1 MSGSLI
7 RVLIVDDS
15 VVIRRLIKE
24 ILDADPR
31 IEVVGVAHNGQVAIG
46 KVEELKP
53 DAVTMDIEMPVMNGV
68 DAVRALRKT
77 HPRLPIVMFSTLTE
91 RGASATMDALA
102 AGASDYVTK
111 PANVGS
117 VMESRKNIS
126 EQLVPKLVALTGAR
140 KVVGVAR
147 APMPPPQPPAGQSRA
162 SGTTRRTQPFG
173 LLAIGSSTGGPDALA
188 TVLSALPG
196 ELPVPVVI
204 TQHMPPVF
212 TKMLAQRLNSTCKLS
227 ISEAAEGDSVERG
240 KVLIAPGG
248 LHMELKTRGTG
259 VFVHL
264 SDAPPENFCRPAVDV
279 MFRSVAAVYRNR
291 VLAVVLTG
299 MGKDGALGAGVIRAA
314 GGEVFAQDEATSVVW
329 GMPGA
334 TVMAGQADR
343 VLPLEQMAGT
353 VTSALSAN
361 QGAGQGG
368 STRQANGP
376 VPGGVRA

>member
-1 MSGSLI
+1 MSGPRI

-24 ILDADPR
+24 ILDADKR
-31 IEVVGVAHNGQVAIG
+31 IEVIGVAHNGKDAVG
-46 KVEELKP
+46 KVDELKP
-53 DAVTMDIEMPVMNGV
+53 DALTMDIEMPVMNGV
-68 DAVRALRKT
+68 EAVKAIRKN

-117 VMESRKNIS
+117 VMESRQSIS
-126 EQLVPKLVALTGAR
+126 EQLVPKLIALTGAR
-140 KVVGVAR
+140 KVVGAAR
-147 APMPPPQPPAGQSRA
+147 AALPPPQPPAGQSKA
-162 SGTTRRTQPFG
+162 AAGGARRTQPFG

-188 TVLSALPG
+188 TVLTSLPG
-196 ELPVPVVI
+196 DLPVPVVI

-212 TKMLAQRLNSTCKLS
+212 TKMLAQRLDSTCRLS
-227 ISEAAEGDSVERG
+227 ISEAVEGDVVERG
-240 KVLIAPGG
+240 RVLIAPGG
-248 LHMELKTRGTG
+248 LHMELKTRGAG
-259 VFVHL
+259 VVVHL
-264 SDAPPENFCRPAVDV
+264 SDAAPENFCRPAVDV
-279 MFRSVAAVYRNR
+279 MFRSVASIFRNR

-299 MGKDGALGAGVIRAA
+299 MGRDGAAGAGVIRGA

-343 VLPLEQMAGT
+343 VLPLEQVAAT
-353 VTSALSAN
+353 VTSALAQS
-361 QGAGQGG
+361 QGSGAA
-368 STRQANGP
+368 RQQAGP
-376 VPGGVRA
+376 VSGGVRA

>member
-1 MSGSLI
+1 MSGATI

-24 ILDADPR
+24 ILDADSR
-31 IEVVGVAHNGQVAIG
+31 IEVVGVAHNGQVAIT

-117 VMESRKNIS
+117 VMESRQNIKD
-126 EQLVPKLVALTGAR
+126 QLIPKLIALTGAR
-140 KVVGVAR
+140 KLVGTRTAL
-147 APMPPPQPPAGQSRA
+147 PPAQPPAGVSRA
-162 SGTTRRTQPFG
+162 AGTPRRTQPFG

-196 ELPVPVVI
+196 DLPVPVVI

-212 TKMLAQRLNSTCKLS
+212 TKMLAQRLDS
-227 ISEAAEGDSVERG
+227 ISRLNIVEAEEGDVVERG

-248 LHMELKTRGTG
+248 LHMEMKSKGTG

-291 VLAVVLTG
+291 VLGLVLTG
-299 MGKDGALGAGVIRAA
+299 MGRDGAAGAGVIRSA
-314 GGEVFAQDEATSVVW
+314 GGEVFAQDEASSVVW

-334 TVMAGQADR
+334 TVLAGQADR
-343 VLPLEQMAGT
+343 VLPIEQIAPT
-353 VTSALSAN
+353 VAAALIQS
-361 QGAGQGG
+361 QGA
-368 STRQANGP
+368 STRQAAGP
-376 VPGGVRA
+376 VTGGVRA

>member
-1 MSGSLI
+1 MSGSRI

-31 IEVVGVAHNGQVAIG
+31 IEVVGVAHNGQVALG

-53 DAVTMDIEMPVMNGV
+53 DALTMDIEMPVMNGV
-68 DAVRALRKT
+68 EAVRALRKT

-117 VMESRKNIS
+117 VMESRQSIS
-126 EQLVPKLVALTGAR
+126 EQLVPKLIALTGAR
-140 KVVGVAR
+140 KLVGSTR
-147 APMPPPQPPAGQSRA
+147 TPLPPAQPPAGQSRA
-162 SGTTRRTQPFG
+162 PGTVRRSQPFG

-188 TVLSALPG
+188 TVLSSLPAD
-196 ELPVPVVI
+196 LAVPVVI

-212 TKMLAQRLNSTCKLS
+212 TKMLAQRLDSTCRLS
-227 ISEAAEGDSVERG
+227 ISEAAEGDAVERG

-248 LHMELKTRGTG
+248 LHMELKSRGTG

-299 MGKDGALGAGVIRAA
+299 MGRDGAAGAGVIRSA
-314 GGEVFAQDEATSVVW
+314 GGEVFAQDEASSVVW

-343 VLPLEQMAGT
+343 VVPLDQMSAT
-353 VTSALSAN
+353 VASAVAHN
-361 QGAGQGG
+361 QGTSG
-368 STRQANGP
+368 STRQATGP
-376 VPGGVRA
+376 VTGGVRA